1 MWHRRE
7 SSQLVR
13 VVDVVCGAVWAS
25 KRFCS
30 FPEVVSRGITDSFQ
44 GHTIET
50 PFRVY
55 GMSLLGSDLI

>member
-1 MWHRRE
+1 M
-7 SSQLVR
+7 
-13 VVDVVCGAVWAS
+13 VCGAVWAS

-55 GMSLLGSDLI
+55 GTSLLGSDLI